1 MMQQQMQSAGM
12 TGGIFSD
19 MQMQREGPGLRISSP
34 AMHSS
39 PVLRSSSGT
48 MSGGSGGSGMNPM
61 LRQMEHQS
69 MAMQPSLPQA
79 SAQYGLPGAPLSAP
93 SYPVRVCLMSGCPN
107 IPCQVLKGC
116 LLPIQALQV
125 ARGGGGLPARSE
137 CLPASLE

>member
-19 MQMQREGPGLRISSP
+19 VQMQREGPGLRISSP
-34 AMHSS
+34 AMHPLGQSQAGQHSS

-48 MSGGSGGSGMNPM
+48 MSGGSGGGGMNPM

-79 SAQYGLPGAPLSAP
+79 SSQYGLPGAAASLTALSHPLSLSDAP
-93 SYPVRVCLMSGCPN
+93 
-107 IPCQVLKGC
+107 IF
-116 LLPIQALQV
+116 
-125 ARGGGGLPARSE
+125 PAK
-137 CLPASLE
+137 C